1 MSHNVT
7 PNTSRVELRKTL
19 TLVPVV
25 MMGLAYMQPMTL
37 FDTFGIVSGLTD
49 GHVPTAYAFAL
60 IAILFTALSYGKLVR
75 RYPSAG
81 SAYTYA
87 QKSISPTVGFMVGWS
102 SLLDYLFA
110 PMINILLAK
119 IYFEALVPSIPSWM
133 FVVAL
138 VAFMTAFNL
147 RSLKSVANFN
157 TVIVV
162 LQVVLIAVILGMV
175 VYGVFE
181 GEGAGTLASTRPFW
195 SGDAHVIPMITGAT
209 ILCFS
214 FTGFDGISNLSEE
227 TKDAERVIP
236 RAIFLTALIG
246 GMIFIFATYF
256 LQLYFPDISR
266 FKDPDASQPEIMLY
280 VAGKAFQ
287 VGALIFS
294 TITVLA
300 SGMAAHAGVARL
312 MYVMGRDGVFPK
324 SFFGYVHP
332 KWRTPAMNI
341 ILVGAIALLAINFDL
356 VMATALKPILIIPLI
371 SSLVVGL
378 AMIYLIGKPV
388 AGILEGLT
396 HWLQTM
402 GTANAVL
409 LGAILGGMMCTD
421 MGGPVNKA
429 AYAFGVGLLSTQ
441 TYGPMAA
448 IMAAGMVPPLAMG
461 LATMVARRK
470 FDKAQQEGGK
480 AALVLGLCFISEG
493 AIPFAARDPMRVLPC
508 CIVGGA
514 LTGAISMA
522 IGAKLMAP
530 HGGLFVLLIP
540 GAITPV
546 LGYLVAII
554 AGTLVAGLA
563 YAFLK
568 RPEVDAVAKAA

>member
-1 MSHNVT
+1 MLDNIATGT
-7 PNTSRVELRKTL
+7 PSRVELRKSL
-19 TLVPVV
+19 TLIPVV
-25 MMGLAYMQPMTL
+25 MIGLAYMQPMTL

-60 IAILFTALSYGKLVR
+60 IAVLFTALSYGKLVR

-87 QKSISPTVGFMVGWS
+87 QKAIHPVVGFMVGWS

-119 IYFEALVPSIPSWM
+119 IYFEALVPSVPSWI
-133 FVVAL
+133 FVIVL
-138 VAFMTAFNL
+138 VGFMTLSNL
-147 RSLKSVANFN
+147 RSIKTVANIN
-157 TVIVV
+157 TLVVV
-162 LQVVLIAVILGMV
+162 LQIVLIVVITGMV
-175 VYGVFE
+175 IYGVTH
-181 GEGAGTLASTRPFW
+181 GTGYGTLASSKPFW
-195 SGDAHVIPMITGAT
+195 GENTHTVPLITGAT

-246 GMIFIFATYF
+246 GLIFIVSTYL

-280 VAGKAFQ
+280 VAGKTFQ

-341 ILVGAIALLAINFDL
+341 VLVGAIALLAINFDL
-356 VMATALKPILIIPLI
+356 VMATALINFGALVAFTFVNLSVFNHFWRREGRNKTWLDKLHYFVLPLI
-371 SSLVVGL
+371 GAATV
-378 AMIYLIGKPV
+378 
-388 AGILEGLT
+388 
-396 HWLQTM
+396 
-402 GTANAVL
+402 AVL
-409 LGAILGGMMCTD
+409 WINLEVTSLTLGLVWA
-421 MGGPVNKA
+421 
-429 AYAFGVGLLSTQ
+429 GVGIVYLGWLTQ
-441 TYGPMAA
+441 RFRK
-448 IMAAGMVPPLAMG
+448 PPPQ
-461 LATMVARRK
+461 
-470 FDKAQQEGGK
+470 FDRTKAEQAWE
-480 AALVLGLCFISEG
+480 S
-493 AIPFAARDPMRVLPC
+493 
-508 CIVGGA
+508 
-514 LTGAISMA
+514 
-522 IGAKLMAP
+522 
-530 HGGLFVLLIP
+530 
-540 GAITPV
+540 
-546 LGYLVAII
+546 
-554 AGTLVAGLA
+554 
-563 YAFLK
+563 
-568 RPEVDAVAKAA
+568 

>member
-162 LQVVLIAVILGMV
+162 LQIVLIAVILGMV

-195 SGDAHVIPMITGAT
+195 SGDAHVIPMITGPNT
-209 ILCFS
+209 
-214 FTGFDGISNLSEE
+214 
-227 TKDAERVIP
+227 
-236 RAIFLTALIG
+236 G
-246 GMIFIFATYF
+246 GM
-256 LQLYFPDISR
+256 
-266 FKDPDASQPEIMLY
+266 
-280 VAGKAFQ
+280 
-287 VGALIFS
+287 GAYSPAPVVTDEVHQRTMERI
-294 TITVLA
+294 IWPTVK
-300 SGMAAHAGVARL
+300 GMAAEGNTYTGFLYAGL
-312 MYVMGRDGVFPK
+312 MIDKQGNPK
-324 SFFGYVHP
+324 VIEFNCRFGDP
-332 KWRTPAMNI
+332 ETQPIMLRMKS
-341 ILVGAIALLAINFDL
+341 DL
-356 VMATALKPILIIPLI
+356 VELCLAACEGTLDEKTSEWDERA
-371 SSLVVGL
+371 SLGVV
-378 AMIYLIGKPV
+378 
-388 AGILEGLT
+388 
-396 HWLQTM
+396 
-402 GTANAVL
+402 
-409 LGAILGGMMCTD
+409 
-421 MGGPVNKA
+421 
-429 AYAFGVGLLSTQ
+429 
-441 TYGPMAA
+441 
-448 IMAAGMVPPLAMG
+448 MAAGGYPGDYRTGDVIHGLPLEEVADG
-461 LATMVARRK
+461 KVFHAGTKLADDEQVVTS
-470 FDKAQQEGGK
+470 GG
-480 AALVLGLCFISEG
+480 
-493 AIPFAARDPMRVLPC
+493 RVLC
-508 CIVGGA
+508 VTA
-514 LTGAISMA
+514 LGHT
-522 IGAKLMAP
+522 
-530 HGGLFVLLIP
+530 
-540 GAITPV
+540 
-546 LGYLVAII
+546 VAE
-554 AGTLVAGLA
+554 AQKRA
-563 YAFLK
+563 YALMTDIHWDDCFCRK
-568 RPEVDAVAKAA
+568 DIGWRAIEREQN

>member
-312 MYVMGRDGVFPK
+312 MYV
-324 SFFGYVHP
+324 
-332 KWRTPAMNI
+332 
-341 ILVGAIALLAINFDL
+341 DL
-356 VMATALKPILIIPLI
+356 VMATALINFGALVAFTFVNLSVI
-371 SSLVVGL
+371 SQFWIREKRNKTLKDHFQYLFLPMCGALTVGAL
-378 AMIYLIGKPV
+378 WV
-388 AGILEGLT
+388 NLEESS
-396 HWLQTM
+396 M
-402 GTANAVL
+402 
-409 LGAILGGMMCTD
+409 
-421 MGGPVNKA
+421 
-429 AYAFGVGLLSTQ
+429 
-441 TYGPMAA
+441 
-448 IMAAGMVPPLAMG
+448 
-461 LATMVARRK
+461 
-470 FDKAQQEGGK
+470 
-480 AALVLGLCFISEG
+480 VLGLIW
-493 AIPFAARDPMRVLPC
+493 A
-508 CIVGGA
+508 
-514 LTGAISMA
+514 A
-522 IGAKLMAP
+522 IG
-530 HGGLFVLLIP
+530 LIYL
-540 GAITPV
+540 ACVTKSFRNPV
-546 LGYLVAII
+546 PQYEDVA
-554 AGTLVAGLA
+554 
-563 YAFLK
+563 
-568 RPEVDAVAKAA
+568 

>member
-119 IYFEALVPSIPSWM
+119 IYFEALVPSIPSWV
-133 FVVAL
+133 FVIAL

-181 GEGAGTLASTRPFW
+181 GEGAGTLVSSRPFW

-246 GMIFIFATYF
+246 GLIFIVSTYL

-280 VAGKAFQ
+280 VAGKFFQ

-332 KWRTPAMNI
+332 KWRTPSMNI

-356 VMATALKPILIIPLI
+356 VMATALI
-371 SSLVVGL
+371 
-378 AMIYLIGKPV
+378 
-388 AGILEGLT
+388 
-396 HWLQTM
+396 
-402 GTANAVL
+402 N
-409 LGAILGGMMCTD
+409 
-421 MGGPVNKA
+421 
-429 AYAFGVGLLSTQ
+429 FG
-441 TYGPMAA
+441 
-448 IMAAGMVPPLAMG
+448 
-461 LATMVARRK
+461 
-470 FDKAQQEGGK
+470 
-480 AALVLGLCFISEG
+480 ALVAF
-493 AIPFAARDPMRVLPC
+493 
-508 CIVGGA
+508 
-514 LTGAISMA
+514 T
-522 IGAKLMAP
+522 
-530 HGGLFVLLIP
+530 FVNLS
-540 GAITPV
+540 
-546 LGYLVAII
+546 
-554 AGTLVAGLA
+554 
-563 YAFLK
+563 
-568 RPEVDAVAKAA
+568 